1 MPMNRIQFQ
10 PGLSL
15 PAFLEQ
21 FGAETQCEAALERAR
36 WPDGFRC
43 PHCGETDHYVLRSK
57 RGRKAFQCQS
67 CRAQTSLI
75 AGTVFQSTHLA
86 LTLWF
91 LAIYLLSQAKTGLSA
106 LALKRHLGV
115 SYPTAW
121 LIQHKL
127 MQTMTERDARYAL
140 CGEVLVDDAYLGGER
155 VGGKA
160 GRGSENKVP
169 FVAAV
174 SLNAEGHPLHTKMT
188 PVPGFTCNALTGWAK
203 AALAPGSRVHSDGL
217 ACFAGV
223 IAAGCQHHA
232 IIVGP
237 RKPKEVPE
245 LGWLNTILGNLKTG
259 FGGAYHAF
267 KFAKY
272 GIRYLAA
279 FAYRFNR
286 RFHLDTLPNRLLVA
300 AAAIGPRPA
309 RWLRRAEESC

>member
-10 PGLSL
+10 LGLSL
-15 PAFLEQ
+15 PAFLKQ
-21 FGAETQCEAALERAR
+21 FGTETQCETALESAR
-36 WPDGFRC
+36 WPEGFRC
-43 PHCGETDHYVLRSK
+43 PHCGEASHYVLRK
-57 RGRKAFQCQS
+57 RGRKTFQCQN
-67 CRAQTSLI
+67 CRVQTSLI

-86 LTLWF
+86 LPLWF
-91 LAIYLLSQAKTGLSA
+91 LAIYLIGEAKTGLSA

-115 SYPTAW
+115 GYPTAW

-127 MQTMTERDARYAL
+127 MQTMTERDARYTP
-140 CGEVLVDDAYLGGER
+140 CGEILVDDAYLGGER

-174 SLNAEGHPLHTKMT
+174 SLDPEGHPLHTKMI
-188 PVPGFTCNALTGWAK
+188 PVPGFTCAALTGWAK

-217 ACFAGV
+217 ARFAGV

-232 IIVGP
+232 IIIGP

-272 GIRYLAA
+272 GTRYLAA

-300 AAAIGPRPA
+300 AATIGPRPA
-309 RWLRRAEESC
+309 RWLRQAEESC

>member
-10 PGLSL
+10 AGLSL
-15 PAFLEQ
+15 PAFLKQ
-21 FGAETQCEAALERAR
+21 FGTETQCETALEGAR
-36 WPDGFRC
+36 WPEGFRC
-43 PHCGETDHYVLRSK
+43 PHCGEARHYVLRE
-57 RGRKAFQCQS
+57 RGRKTFQCQN
-67 CRAQTSLI
+67 CRMQTSLI

-91 LAIYLLSQAKTGLSA
+91 LAIYLISEAKTGLSA

-127 MQTMTERDARYAL
+127 MQTMTERDAQYTL

-174 SLNAEGHPLHTKMT
+174 SLNAEEHPLYTKMI
-188 PVPGFTCNALTGWAK
+188 PVPGFTCAALTDWAK
-203 AALAPGSRVHSDGL
+203 AALAPGSQVISDGL
-217 ACFAGV
+217 ACFTGV
-223 IAAGCQHHA
+223 TAAGCDHQA
-232 IIVGP
+232 IIIGL
-237 RKPKEVPE
+237 RKPNQVPE
-245 LGWLNTILGNLKTG
+245 FGWLNTILGNLKTS
-259 FGGAYHAF
+259 FSGAYHAF
-267 KFAKY
+267 NFAKY
-272 GIRYLAA
+272 GSRHLAA

-286 RFHLDTLPNRLLVA
+286 RFHLDTLPARLLVA

-309 RWLRRAEESC
+309 RWLRQAEESC

>member
-21 FGAETQCEAALERAR
+21 FGTEAQCEAALEHAR

-43 PHCGETDHYVLRSK
+43 PRCGQAAHYVLRSG
-57 RGRKAFQCQS
+57 GRKTFQCQR
-67 CRAQTSLI
+67 CRVQTSLI
-75 AGTVFQSTHLA
+75 AGTLFQSTHLA

-91 LAIYLLSQAKTGLSA
+91 LAIYLISQAKTGLSA
-106 LALKRHLGV
+106 LALKRQLGV

-121 LIQHKL
+121 LIQHKI
-127 MQTMTERDARYAL
+127 MQAMTERDAQYTL
-140 CGEVLVDDAYLGGER
+140 CGEVRVDDAYLGGER

-174 SLNAEGHPLHTKMT
+174 SLNAEGGPLYTKMI
-188 PVPGFTCNALTGWAK
+188 PVPGFTRNALTDWAK
-203 AALAPGSRVHSDGL
+203 AALTPGGSVISDGL

-223 IAAGCQHHA
+223 TAAGCDHQA
-232 IIVGP
+232 IIIGP
-237 RKPKEVPE
+237 RKPNQVPE
-245 LGWLNTILGNLKTG
+245 FAWLNTILGNLKTSFSG
-259 FGGAYHAF
+259 TYHAF
-267 KFAKY
+267 HFAQY
-272 GIRYLAA
+272 GSRYLAA

-286 RFHLDTLPNRLLVA
+286 RFHLDTLPARLLVVA
-300 AAAIGPRPA
+300 ATIGPRPA
-309 RWLRRAEESC
+309 RWLCRAGVSC

>member
-10 PGLSL
+10 SGLSL

-21 FGAETQCEAALERAR
+21 FGTEAQCEAALERAR

-43 PHCGETDHYVLRSK
+43 PRCGQAAHYVLR
-57 RGRKAFQCQS
+57 RGGRKTFQCQNG
-67 CRAQTSLI
+67 RMQTSLI
-75 AGTVFQSTHLA
+75 AGTLFQSTHLA

-91 LAIYLLSQAKTGLSA
+91 LAMYLISQAKTGRSA
-106 LALKRHLGV
+106 LARKRPLGV

-127 MQTMTERDARYAL
+127 MQAMTEREAQYTR
-140 CGEVLVDDAYLGGER
+140 CGEVRVDDAYLGGER

-174 SLNAEGHPLHTKMT
+174 SLNTEGHPLYTKMI
-188 PVPGFTCNALTGWAK
+188 PVPGFTGAALTDWAK
-203 AALAPGSRVHSDGL
+203 AALAPGRQVLSDGL
-217 ACFAGV
+217 ACFTGV
-223 IAAGCQHHA
+223 TAAGCYHQA
-232 IIVGP
+232 MIIGL
-237 RKPKEVPE
+237 RKPNPVPE
-245 LGWLNTILGNLKTG
+245 FGWLNTILGNLKTRFSG
-259 FGGAYHAF
+259 TYHAF
-267 KFAKY
+267 DFAKY
-272 GIRYLAA
+272 GSRYLAA

-286 RFHLDTLPNRLLVA
+286 RFHLDTLPARLLVA
-300 AAAIGPRPA
+300 AATIGPRPA